1 MKLYQPINVLRVQ
14 LLQMSRLSQRALDY
28 SIKGYQLGSLE
39 FSRSVLSNERELEQ
53 HHCQIKE
60 ICRTLATRKV
70 TDSSDCRFV
79 LIALRLSSALL
90 ATTRAA
96 VQIARDTPSL
106 LDSDRTPKHAALCT
120 LGDLVNS
127 LMRLCLVA
135 LFKQEVR
142 YAETVLQS
150 QAVWRRCELVFDSM
164 CEVNHQT
171 TDEEGLF
178 EPAIARSLGTVARQ
192 THDMADAILFWLKE
206 SDQELSFE
214 ANGHDT
220 LNSLFLGNWI
230 AAECLPR
237 LPRLSL
243 LN

>member
-1 MKLYQPINVLRVQ
+1 MKLYQPINVLRVP

-28 SIKGYQLGSLE
+28 SIKGYQLGSLD
-39 FSRSVLSNERELEQ
+39 FSRSVLSTESELEQ
-53 HHCQIKE
+53 HHHQIKE
-60 ICRTLATRKV
+60 ICRKLAAQKV
-70 TDSSDCRFV
+70 TDSSDSRFV

-90 ATTRAA
+90 TIFRAA
-96 VQIARDTPSL
+96 VQIAQDTPAL
-106 LDSDRTPKHAALCT
+106 LESDRMPRHAALCT

-135 LFKQEVR
+135 LFKQEVS

-164 CEVNHQT
+164 CEADHPT
-171 TDEEGLF
+171 TDKQDIF

-206 SDQELSFE
+206 SDRELSFE

-220 LNSLFLGNWI
+220 LNSLFLGSWI
-230 AAECLPR
+230 APACLPR
-237 LPRLSL
+237 LSRLSL
-243 LN
+243 LS